1 MKGNI
6 KRLAVLVIITVI
18 ATFVM
23 AATVTAGSPID
34 ITGQYAATG
43 SGTCF
48 VAPFGFDDNLQP
60 KCIQIPGTNQEV
72 CTISY

>member
-6 KRLAVLVIITVI
+6 KRLAVLVIITVM
-18 ATFVM
+18 ATFMM

-43 SGTCF
+43 GGTCL
-48 VAPFGFDDNLQP
+48 VAFGGFDEDNNMVP
-60 KCIQIPGTNQEV
+60 WATPI
-72 CTISY
+72 